1 MSYFFP
7 LRPLDA
13 LSLRQCSLIPVKS
26 KLENV
31 AEDQFDQDDKAKDLF
46 DENEDWVFQDDD
58 SDD

>member
-1 MSYFFP
+1 M
-7 LRPLDA
+7 
-13 LSLRQCSLIPVKS
+13 KS